1 MIGLLIILTTFLFAF
16 GLYLLLVRGQ
26 EEYHRALDERLES
39 LLRSRA
45 AEEST
50 EEAIQILRQEIE
62 SELSPFNRFMLKF
75 RLGNELYRLI
85 EQADVAM
92 RPHQF
97 VLLSAGLALATGG
110 LFWWIRGS
118 VVVTIVMGM
127 LAGLVPLFYV
137 RRKRQRRLAQF
148 LEQLPDALDLMT
160 RALRAG
166 HAFSSALNTV
176 ATEMPDPIAKEFR
189 RTYEEHNLGMSLKI
203 ALDHLIERVPLLD
216 LRLCVTAVLIQRE
229 TGGNLSEILEN
240 IATVIRDRFRILG
253 QVRVFTAQG
262 RLTGWVVGLIPFG
275 LAFYIYL
282 VNPEYLE
289 PLFTTTPGKY
299 MLSTALTMELMGV
312 LMIRKIV
319 RIAV

>member
-1 MIGLLIILTTFLFAF
+1 MIGLLVILTTFLFAF
-16 GLYLLLVRGQ
+16 GLYLLLVRSQ
-26 EEYHRALDERLES
+26 EEYHRALDQRLES

-45 AEEST
+45 AQEST
-50 EEAIQILRQEIE
+50 EDAIQILRQEIE
-62 SELSPFNRFMLKF
+62 SELSPFNRFVLKF
-75 RLGNELYRLI
+75 RLGNELFRFI
-85 EQADVAM
+85 EQADVTI

-97 VLLSAGLALATGG
+97 VLLSAGLALAAGA

-118 VVVTIVMGM
+118 LLIAVVMGM
-127 LAGLVPLFYV
+127 LAGLVPWFYV

-166 HAFSSALNTV
+166 HAFSSAMNTV
-176 ATEMPDPIAKEFR
+176 ASEMPDPIAKEFR
-189 RTYEEHNLGMSLKI
+189 RTYEEHNLGMSLKV
-203 ALDHLIERVPLLD
+203 ALEHLIERVPLLD
-216 LRLCVTAVLIQRE
+216 LRLCVTAILIQRE

-262 RLTGWVVGLIPFG
+262 RLTGWVIGVIPFG
-275 LAFYIYL
+275 LAFYIYM

-289 PLFTTTPGKY
+289 PLFTTQPGKY
-299 MLSTALTMELMGV
+299 MLGTALTMELLGV

-319 RIAV
+319 RIDV

>member
-1 MIGLLIILTTFLFAF
+1 MIGLLVILTTFLFAL
-16 GLYLLLVRGQ
+16 GLYFLLVRSQ
-26 EEYHRALDERLES
+26 EEYHRALDKRLES

-45 AEEST
+45 AQEST
-50 EEAIQILRQEIE
+50 EDAIQILREEIE
-62 SELSPFNRFMLKF
+62 SELSPFNRFVLKF
-75 RLGNELYRLI
+75 RLGNELFRLI
-85 EQADVAM
+85 EQADVAI

-97 VLLSAGLALATGG
+97 VLMSAGLAVATGA

-118 VVVTIVMGM
+118 LLVTVVMGI
-127 LAGLVPLFYV
+127 LAGLVPWFYV
-137 RRKRQRRLAQF
+137 RKKRQRRLAQF

-166 HAFSSALNTV
+166 HAFSSAMNTV
-176 ATEMPDPIAKEFR
+176 ASEMPDPIGKEFR
-189 RTYEEHNLGMSLKI
+189 RTYEEHNLGMSLKV
-203 ALDHLIERVPLLD
+203 ALEHLIERVPLLD
-216 LRLCVTAVLIQRE
+216 LRLCVTAILIQRE

-253 QVRVFTAQG
+253 QVRVYTAQG
-262 RLTGWVVGLIPFG
+262 RLTGWVIGLIPFG

-289 PLFTTTPGKY
+289 PLFTTTAGKY
-299 MLSTALTMELMGV
+299 MLGTALTMELLGV

-319 RIAV
+319 RIDI

>member
-1 MIGLLIILTTFLFAF
+1 MIGLLVILTTFLFAF
-16 GLYLLLVRGQ
+16 GLYLLLVRSQ
-26 EEYHRALDERLES
+26 EEYHRALDQRLES

-45 AEEST
+45 AQEST
-50 EEAIQILRQEIE
+50 EDAIQILREEIE
-62 SELSPFNRFMLKF
+62 SELSPFNRFVLKF
-75 RLGNELYRLI
+75 RLGNELFRFI
-85 EQADVAM
+85 EQADVRI

-97 VLLSAGLALATGG
+97 VLLSAGLALAVGA

-118 VVVTIVMGM
+118 LLVAVVMGM
-127 LAGLVPLFYV
+127 LVGLMPWFYV

-166 HAFSSALNTV
+166 HAFSSAMNTV
-176 ATEMPDPIAKEFR
+176 ASEMPDPIAKEFR
-189 RTYEEHNLGMSLKI
+189 RTYEEHNLGMSLKV
-203 ALDHLIERVPLLD
+203 ALEHLIERVPLLD
-216 LRLCVTAVLIQRE
+216 LRLCVTAILIQRE

-240 IATVIRDRFRILG
+240 IANVIRDRFRILG

-262 RLTGWVVGLIPFG
+262 RLTGWVIGLIPFG
-275 LAFYIYL
+275 LAFYIYV

-289 PLFTTTPGKY
+289 PLFTTQPGKY
-299 MLSTALTMELMGV
+299 MLGTALTMELLGV

-319 RIAV
+319 RIDI